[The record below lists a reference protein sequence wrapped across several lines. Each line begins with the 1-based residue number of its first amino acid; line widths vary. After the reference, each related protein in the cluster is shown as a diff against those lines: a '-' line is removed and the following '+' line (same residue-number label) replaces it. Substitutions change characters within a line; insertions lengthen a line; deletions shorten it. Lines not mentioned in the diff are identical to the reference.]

1 MDLPNY
7 SEKHFPLLQ
16 KLYLEQHQRL
26 ELSRDMNKIQHWIF
40 TTIKPRDPKLK
51 NMLIK
56 LRRCLTLL
64 KKLVDPL
71 VRDPGDPCSVIDRC
85 LNCEEIKEIQ
95 TTMTLELGPG
105 KIATGS
111 ICKDCFNSNRS
122 WPISESN

>member
-7 SEKHFPLLQ
+7 SERHSPLLQ
-16 KLYLEQHQRL
+16 KLCLEQHQRL

-40 TTIKPRDPKLK
+40 TTIKRKDPKLK
-51 NMLIK
+51 NMLTRS
-56 LRRCLTLL
+56 RRYLILL

-95 TTMTLELGPG
+95 TTMTLELESG
-105 KIATGS
+105 KINTGP
-111 ICKDCFNSNRS
+111 ICKDCFNCNRS